1 MIHILSER
9 GGGLDDNVRNT
20 GVCIVLL
27 KREVP

>member
-9 GGGLDDNVRNT
+9 GGLDDNVRNT